1 MIPRKSTVLLHANR
15 SSIANASTNWAIEI
29 EIEIELSYQSSLV
42 LSTE

>member
-29 EIEIELSYQSSLV
+29 EIELSYQSSLV
-42 LSTE
+42 LLAE